1 MYLQISFTTFAQTI
15 AKIIFHYQNYKR
27 MKTITYLKSSLFL
40 ALFLIG
46 FNAQAVDDVLTATNL
61 NLGGSSYS
69 DFSNINGTSGTVYAG
84 NAMKKSNSDAIQ
96 MRSKDNSGIVTTTSI
111 GNAEK
116 IVVVWNEGTTA
127 KRKLDIYGS
136 ATPYTHSSNLYSPET
151 QGTLIGSI
159 DHENGGTELALG
171 STYPYIG
178 IRSNDGALYLDQITI
193 SWASAAAVNVPVFS
207 KTTGQYAESFQL
219 SITGDEGATIYY
231 TLDGNDPS
239 TASTQYTQAINITAT
254 TTVKAIAVKGEDQSA
269 VASATYT
276 FPTEVANIAAF
287 QTMQDGDFIKI
298 TGTVTV
304 VYSDANSSVY
314 LQDASGSTLIY
325 DRDFAQTEGLI
336 NGKTMTGLAA
346 NIDDHYGSLQLTN
359 VIAPALA
366 DGSEISPVIVTEIS
380 PEDLHKY
387 VMFENVQFKA
397 NADFTNRQSD
407 GTLTNEVYVRNNLY
421 NTNLGAVTADKNYNV
436 AGFVS
441 VYRGNAQLYPIS
453 ITEYSTGS
461 AIQTNKATSIRFD
474 GQTIYNPENAN
485 IVVYS
490 LVGTVVAEGN
500 TDIDMSSQNS
510 GIYIVRSGKS
520 VIKIV
525 KQ

>member
-1 MYLQISFTTFAQTI
+1 
-15 AKIIFHYQNYKR
+15 

-46 FNAQAVDDVLTATNL
+46 FNAQAVDDVLTAANL
-61 NLGGSSYS
+61 NLGGSYT

-84 NAMKKSNSDAIQ
+84 NAMKMNGGDAIQ
-96 MRSKDNSGIVTTTSI
+96 MRSKNNNSGIVTTTSI

-116 IVVVWNEGTTA
+116 ITVVWNSETYTG
-127 KRKLDIYGS
+127 RQLDVYGS
-136 ATPYTHSSNLYSPET
+136 ATPYTQATDLYAAET

-159 DHENGGTELALG
+159 SHDNGETELALG
-171 STYPYIG
+171 SAYPYIG
-178 IRSNDGALYLDQITI
+178 IRSKDGAVYFDQITI
-193 SWASAAAVNVPVFS
+193 SWASAAAVNAPVLS
-207 KTTGQYAESFQL
+207 KTTGKYTESFQVTI
-219 SITGDEGATIYY
+219 SGDEDATIYY
-231 TLDGNDPS
+231 TVDGTEPS

-269 VASATYT
+269 VVSATYT

-287 QTMQDGDFIKI
+287 QTMQEGDFIKI
-298 TGTVTV
+298 TGTVSV
-304 VYSDANSSVY
+304 VFSDANSSVY
-314 LQDASGSTLIY
+314 IQDASGSTLIY
-325 DRDFAQTEGLI
+325 DRNFAQTEGLV
-336 NGKTMTGLAA
+336 NGKTMTGLVADVD
-346 NIDDHYGSLQLTN
+346 NYNGLQLTN

-366 DGSEISPVIVTEIS
+366 DGSEVEPTIVTEIS
-380 PEDLHKY
+380 AADLHKY

-397 NADFTNRQSD
+397 DADFTERQGN
-407 GTLTNEVYVRNNLY
+407 GTLTNDVYVYNNLY
-421 NTNLGAVTADKNYNV
+421 NTNLGTVTADKSYNV

-441 VYRGNAQLYPIS
+441 VFKGNAQLYPIS

-461 AIQTNKATSIRFD
+461 AIQNNKVSSIRFD

-500 TDIDMSSQNS
+500 TDIDMSNQNS
-510 GIYIVRSGKS
+510 GIYIVRAGKS
-520 VIKIV
+520 ATKIV

>member
-1 MYLQISFTTFAQTI
+1 
-15 AKIIFHYQNYKR
+15 

-46 FNAQAVDDVLTATNL
+46 FNAQAVDDVLTAASL
-61 NLGGSSYS
+61 NLGGSYA

-84 NAMKKSNSDAIQ
+84 NAMKKNSGTAIQ
-96 MRSKDNSGIVTTTSI
+96 MRSDKKTSGIVTTTSI

-116 IVVVWNEGTTA
+116 ITVVWNSGTTQ
-127 KRKLDIYGS
+127 KRQLDIYGS
-136 ATPYTHSSNLYSPET
+136 ATPYTHSSDLYSAET

-159 DHENGGTELALG
+159 NHETGETELALG
-171 STYPYIG
+171 SAYPYIG

-193 SWASAAAVNVPVFS
+193 SWASAAAVNVPVLS
-207 KTTGQYAESFQL
+207 KTTGKCTESFQL
-219 SITGDEGATIYY
+219 SITGDDGATIYY
-231 TLDGNDPS
+231 TLDGNDPTTES
-239 TASTQYTQAINITAT
+239 DEYTQAINITAT

-269 VASATYT
+269 VVSATYT

-287 QTMQDGDFIKI
+287 QTMQEGDFIKI
-298 TGTVTV
+298 TGTVSV

-325 DRDFAQTEGLI
+325 DRNFAQTEGLV
-336 NGKTMTGLAA
+336 NGKTMTGLVADVD
-346 NIDDHYGSLQLTN
+346 NYNGLQLTN
-359 VIAPALA
+359 VVAPALA
-366 DGSEISPVIVTEIS
+366 DGSEVEPIVVTEIS
-380 PEDLHKY
+380 ATDLHKY
-387 VMFENVQFKA
+387 VIFENVQFKA
-397 NADFTNRQSD
+397 NADFTERKSE
-407 GTLTNEVYVRNNLY
+407 GTLTNDVNVRNNLY
-421 NTNLGAVTADKNYNV
+421 NTNLGTVTADKNYDV

-441 VYRGNAQLYPIS
+441 VYNNNAQLYPIS
-453 ITEYSTGS
+453 ITEHSAGS
-461 AIQTNKATSIRFD
+461 AIQNNKVSSIRFD

-500 TDIDMSSQNS
+500 TDIDMSNQNS
-510 GIYIVRSGKS
+510 GIYIVRAGKS
-520 VIKIV
+520 VTKIV

>member
-1 MYLQISFTTFAQTI
+1 
-15 AKIIFHYQNYKR
+15 

-61 NLGGSSYS
+61 NLGGSYAN
-69 DFSNINGTSGTVYAG
+69 FSNISGTSGTVYAG
-84 NAMKKSNSDAIQ
+84 NAMKKNSGTAIQ
-96 MRSKDNSGIVTTTSI
+96 MRSDKKTSGIVTTTSI

-116 IVVVWNEGTTA
+116 ITVVWNSDTYQE
-127 KRKLDIYGS
+127 RQLDIYGS
-136 ATPYTHSSNLYSPET
+136 ATPYTQATDLYETET

-159 DHENGGTELALG
+159 NHDNGETELALG

-178 IRSNDGALYLDQITI
+178 IRSNNGAVYLEQITI
-193 SWASAAAVNVPVFS
+193 SWASAAAVNVPVLS
-207 KTTGQYAESFQL
+207 KTTGKCTESFQL
-219 SITGDEGATIYY
+219 TISGDEGATIYY
-231 TLDGNDPS
+231 TLDGSEPS

-254 TTVKAIAVKGEDQSA
+254 TTVKAIAVKDEDQSA
-269 VASATYT
+269 VVSATYT

-287 QTMQDGDFIKI
+287 QTMQEGDFIKI
-298 TGTVTV
+298 TGTVTII
-304 VYSDANSSVY
+304 YSDANSSVY

-325 DRDFAQTEGLI
+325 DRNFAQTEGLV
-336 NGKTMTGLAA
+336 NGKTMTGLVADVD
-346 NIDDHYGSLQLTN
+346 NYNGLQLTN

-366 DGSEISPVIVTEIS
+366 DGSEVEPTIVTEIS
-380 PEDLHKY
+380 AADLHKY

-397 NADFTNRQSD
+397 DADFTERKSE
-407 GTLTNEVYVRNNLY
+407 GTLTNEVNVRNNLY
-421 NTNLGAVTADKNYNV
+421 NTNLGTVTADKNYNV
-436 AGFVS
+436 VGFVS
-441 VYRGNAQLYPIS
+441 VYNNNAQLYPIS
-453 ITEYSTGS
+453 ITEHSTGS
-461 AIQTNKATSIRFD
+461 AIQNNKVSSIRFD

-500 TDIDMSSQNS
+500 TDIDMSNQNS
-510 GIYIVRSGKS
+510 GIYIVRAGKS
-520 VIKIV
+520 VTKIV